1 LGLKKSAEVSAG
13 GSFFVAVNTTA
24 KNDSDMGPESFAGK
38 TDFAGVSGSLKAI
51 LGGGFSVSGFSMSSG
66 WKGIQIG
73 VNVGGGETVN
83 AGSIHKGVS
92 NSVLLNQEVPTSKRN
107 FLDRAFNSQSPIM
120 SGVGSYIKN
129 KL

>member
-1 LGLKKSAEVSAG
+1 
-13 GSFFVAVNTTA
+13 VASVYR
-24 KNDSDMGPESFAGK
+24 
-38 TDFAGVSGSLKAI
+38 DFLCLPGE
-51 LGGGFSVSGFSMSSG
+51 
-66 WKGIQIG
+66 GIQIG

-83 AGSIHKGVS
+83 AGSVHKGVS